1 MIIKCRRLSSYLKF
15 QRKSSHYKNVIT
27 SRQNTILINNDIA
40 KLNTSLAKNDILELN
55 IELSKS
61 NYLTNKGLS
70 IIKEYED
77 PYLLVSL
84 LNHLESK
91 SSE

>member
-1 MIIKCRRLSSYLKF
+1 M
-15 QRKSSHYKNVIT
+15 QSHQDK
-27 SRQNTILINNDIA
+27 NTILINNDIA
-40 KLNTSLAKNDILELN
+40 KLNTSLAKMIFFELN

-61 NYLTNKGLS
+61 NYLINKGLS

-77 PYLLVSL
+77 LYLLVVSTIW
-84 LNHLESK
+84 NQN